1 MKNTDQS
8 ADRYIDL
15 KTLSAYSSLSVSTIR
30 DYLSNSLNP
39 IPSYCIRR
47 KILIKKSE
55 FDRWMDRHRVDNKR
69 IDNIVNDIVNEFTEL
84 H

>member
-1 MKNTDQS
+1 MKDDNLT
-8 ADRYIDL
+8 DRYLDL

-30 DYLSNSLNP
+30 DYLSDSLNP

-55 FDRWMDRHRVDNKR
+55 FDRWMEQHKGDSKR
-69 IDNIVNDIVNEFTEL
+69 INNMVEEIVNEFTEL